1 MDLNGIPLF
10 RLLQGKLGYLS
21 ERQKIIA
28 QNVANASTPG
38 FTPSD
43 LDPFDKQPG
52 MNLRAGAKI
61 MMQPAQSG
69 GGAGQGGAGDG
80 GKAGMATFDTSA
92 TGGAQP
98 ILPKTYTSFT
108 APDSETTLNGNQVV
122 LEEQMLKMSESRSD
136 YDAAIGYYQKSLGL
150 LHLAIRKPG
159 G

>member
-10 RLLQGKLGYLS
+10 SLLQNKLGYLS
-21 ERQKIIA
+21 ERQKVIA

-38 FTPSD
+38 FTPTD
-43 LDPFDKQPG
+43 LKTFDKQPG
-52 MNLRAGAKI
+52 LDPKSSAGVL
-61 MMQPAQSG
+61 
-69 GGAGQGGAGDG
+69 
-80 GKAGMATFDTSA
+80 
-92 TGGAQP
+92 AQP
-98 ILPKTYTSFT
+98 GLSDAAVSPGSTIAIKKSAQPKPWMAEI

-136 YDAAIGYYQKSLGL
+136 YDAAIGFYQKSLGL